1 MTDNDSLAKRL
12 ISRRAELNMS
22 QNELAKASGVASAQI
37 SRYESGNSAPRAS
50 VIAKLAKG
58 LMVDFS
64 WLAYGEDGEDE
75 KDFADGSGQVKVS
88 LSPAALGKFK
98 HLAEESGMTLNE
110 YILSALLE
118 SLKNKPVLDDK

>member
-1 MTDNDSLAKRL
+1 LL
-12 ISRRAELNMS
+12 
-22 QNELAKASGVASAQI
+22 
-37 SRYESGNSAPRAS
+37 
-50 VIAKLAKG
+50 
-58 LMVDFS
+58 
-64 WLAYGEDGEDE
+64 GEDGEDE
-75 KDFADGSGQVKVS
+75 KDFDDGSGQVKVS